1 MHAPHRG
8 FDPQLLRYG
17 PKVADHVRA
26 GGSVVNRVGVR
37 RMFSE
42 EVVVERQMG
51 QYDRDAAFQRK
62 ASICV
67 PGLGKLYL
75 QVGQAIE
82 MRTELGDKCSRSLEP
97 RR

>member
-1 MHAPHRG
+1 MC
-8 FDPQLLRYG
+8 YG
-17 PKVADHVRA
+17 RKVADHVRA
-26 GGSVVNRVGVR
+26 GGSVVYGGCVR

-67 PGLGKLYL
+67 PGLRKLNL
-75 QVGQAIE
+75 QLCQGIE
-82 MRTELGDKCSRSLEP
+82 MRTELGDEGSSPLQPWC
-97 RR
+97 